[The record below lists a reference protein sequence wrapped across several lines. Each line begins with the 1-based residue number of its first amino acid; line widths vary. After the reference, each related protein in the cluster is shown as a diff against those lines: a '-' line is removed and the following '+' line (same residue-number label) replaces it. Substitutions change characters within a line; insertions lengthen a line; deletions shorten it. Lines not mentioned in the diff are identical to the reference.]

1 MRHID
6 CFQDEYHFKETSEMR
21 SEVER
26 QTYFSDEQ
34 TERRTNN
41 DSKETKQSQ
50 HRCTQNSKIG

>member
-1 MRHID
+1 
-6 CFQDEYHFKETSEMR
+6 MR

-50 HRCTQNSKIG
+50 HRCTQNSKIGWKTPKGEGRQKQ